1 MELSTE
7 NTLSKIPQK
16 SIKPRRLP
24 RTPLPPEEIAR
35 RKAERAE
42 FEARCQVVFEKLRPQ
57 LIDQYY
63 NWFIAIKPDSEEYLI
78 DPSFL
83 GIFNKVKESNSSG
96 RGIIFR
102 LNETGVC
109 GKI

>member
-1 MELSTE
+1 MELSIE
-7 NTLSKIPQK
+7 NKLPTK
-16 SIKPRRLP
+16 SFTPRRLP
-24 RTPLPPEEIAR
+24 RKVLPPEEIAR

-42 FEARCQVVFEKLRPQ
+42 FGSRCQVVFEKLRPQ

-63 NWFIAIKPDSEEYLI
+63 NWFIAVGPDSEEYLI
-78 DPSFL
+78 APSFL
-83 GIFNKVKESNSSG
+83 AIFEKIKESNLRG
-96 RGIIFR
+96 KGIIFR